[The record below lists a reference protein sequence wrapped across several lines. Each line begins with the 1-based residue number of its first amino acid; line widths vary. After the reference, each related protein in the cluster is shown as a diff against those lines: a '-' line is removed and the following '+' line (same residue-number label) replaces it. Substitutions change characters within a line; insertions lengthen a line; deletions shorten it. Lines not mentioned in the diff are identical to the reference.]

1 MTSKAYVLRQR
12 PPASPAIAPKLSGNG
27 ALSNPGALPN
37 ALAASPG
44 STSMVGRD
52 LCSMLDLTPEEVHL
66 ILDTAQELKAQPQ
79 NYRRALETK
88 QLVMFFEK
96 ESLRTR
102 LTFETG
108 INTLG
113 GSAIFVDQTGS
124 RLGQRESLA
133 DVARNLERWMDAIVL
148 RTYAHDTI
156 TSMAEFAGVPVIN
169 ALSDIEHPCQS
180 LADVLTL
187 QERFGDLRGL
197 RLAYLGDGNNV
208 AHSLMLAAAHLG
220 IHCTLATPPQYGP
233 KPEYLAAAKSI
244 AATTGG
250 KVEWVHDPRQAVI
263 GVDAIYT
270 DVWTSMG
277 CEHEMEQ
284 RNQACR
290 PFQVNKQMMALAAPH
305 AVFMHCLPAHREDE
319 VTAEVLDGPQSVVF
333 DQAENRM
340 HAQKAI
346 LLLLLGGKA
355 DTGGTA
361 QSEYDASRA
370 ASGARKRGLPS
381 Y

>member
-1 MTSKAYVLRQR
+1 MTSKAYVLRQS
-12 PPASPAIAPKLSGNG
+12 PLPAQNLGSPANPTPIPTDTAGN
-27 ALSNPGALPN
+27 LL
-37 ALAASPG
+37 
-44 STSMVGRD
+44 GRD
-52 LCSMLDLTPEEVHL
+52 LCSMRDLTPEEVHC
-66 ILDTAQELKAQPQ
+66 ILDTAQQIKAQPQ
-79 NYRRALETK
+79 QYRHALESK
-88 QLVMFFEK
+88 QLVLFFEK

-124 RLGQRESLA
+124 RLGQRESLS
-133 DVARNLERWMDAIVL
+133 DVAHNLERWMDAIVL
-148 RTYAHDTI
+148 RTYAHETI
-156 TSMAEFAGVPVIN
+156 TSMAQYAGIPVIN
-169 ALSDIEHPCQS
+169 ALSDIEHPCQT
-180 LADVLTL
+180 LADMLTL

-208 AHSLMLAAAHLG
+208 AHSLMLAAAQLG
-220 IHCTLATPPQYGP
+220 MHCVLATPPHYGP
-233 KPEYLAAAKSI
+233 APEYLAAAQAI

-250 KVEWVHDPRQAVI
+250 TVEWIHDPQQAAT
-263 GVDAIYT
+263 GADAIYT

-277 CEHEMEQ
+277 KEQEMEQ
-284 RNQACR
+284 RNQACQ
-290 PFQVNKQMMALAAPH
+290 PFQVNQDMMALAAPH

-346 LLLLLGGKA
+346 LLLLLGGA
-355 DTGGTA
+355 SETGSGDLR
-361 QSEYDASRA
+361 EGYA
-370 ASGARKRGLPS
+370 ATRVAPGPRKRSQLPS
-381 Y
+381 FS